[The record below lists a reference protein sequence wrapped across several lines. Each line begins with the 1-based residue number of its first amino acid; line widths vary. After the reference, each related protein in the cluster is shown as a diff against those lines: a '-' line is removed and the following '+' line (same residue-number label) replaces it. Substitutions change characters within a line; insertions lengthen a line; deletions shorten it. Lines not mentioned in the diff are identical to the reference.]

1 MLGRVGGDT
10 GVAIRRKNKLAEDGR
25 TDATIR
31 GLLPAGAGNAAPTAP
46 KSNGGRAAAS
56 ATNEENAVPMLDVHA
71 PHDAV
76 RTWKDFFIHIAAI
89 AVGLLIAIGLEQT
102 VEYFHHRHQVAELRE
117 ALRVEREQNHL
128 RVAEQTV
135 EFRVRVQVIQTNL
148 AVFHYLRLHP
158 GTGEKD
164 LPGKVNWH
172 NIGSPFIDY
181 VWQTAQQTGVTAFM
195 PPGEVRHNA
204 ELYRRLRTC
213 TESYAA
219 FRVAN
224 TEARAYTVDDA
235 DLSHLTPV
243 QIEEQVR
250 LTRTV
255 LNRLY
260 RYGADLRNLSISN
273 PDFVP
278 APSMEE
284 IGNIVH
290 ESAEERRDMED
301 NAKRLQRMDDL
312 PESFPS
318 DEKR

>member
-1 MLGRVGGDT
+1 LGEG
-10 GVAIRRKNKLAEDGR
+10 GR
-25 TDATIR
+25 TSETTQDP
-31 GLLPAGAGNAAPTAP
+31 LPPNASGANTVPTVHE
-46 KSNGGRAAAS
+46 SNGEPTPAP
-56 ATNEENAVPMLDVHA
+56 ATNQENAVPMLDVHA
-71 PHDAV
+71 PHEAV

-102 VEYFHHRHQVAELRE
+102 VEYFHHRHQVAETRK
-117 ALRVEREQNHL
+117 ALWVEREQNHL
-128 RVAEQTV
+128 RLADKVT
-135 EFRVRVQVIQTNL
+135 EFRVRVPIIQTNL

-158 GTGEKD
+158 GTVEKD

-172 NIGSPFIDY
+172 NLGSPFIDY

-195 PPGEVRHNA
+195 GQSEVRRNA
-204 ELYRRLRTC
+204 ELYRRLNIC

-235 DLSHLTPV
+235 DLSHLTPI
-243 QIEEQVR
+243 QIEEQIR
-250 LTRTV
+250 LTRIL

-260 RYGADLRNLSISN
+260 RYGSDLRNLGISN

-278 APSMEE
+278 APSVEE
-284 IGNIVH
+284 IGSIVH
-290 ESAEERRDMED
+290 ESAQDRRDVEESMK
-301 NAKRLQRMDDL
+301 NLHSVDDL

>member
-1 MLGRVGGDT
+1 LG
-10 GVAIRRKNKLAEDGR
+10 EDGR
-25 TDATIR
+25 TSATTE
-31 GLLPAGAGNAAPTAP
+31 GPLPDNAGEANAVPTEHESNAGP
-46 KSNGGRAAAS
+46 AAAS
-56 ATNEENAVPMLDVHA
+56 ATNQENAVAMLDVHA
-71 PHDAV
+71 PHEVV

-102 VEYFHHRHQVAELRE
+102 VEYFHHRHQVAETRE

-128 RVAEQTV
+128 RLADQTT
-135 EFRVRVQVIQTNL
+135 EFRVRVPIIQTNL
-148 AVFHYLRLHP
+148 AVFHYLRMHP
-158 GTGEKD
+158 GAAEKD

-172 NIGSPFIDY
+172 NLGSPFIDY

-195 PPGEVRHNA
+195 AQGEVRRNA

-224 TEARAYTVDDA
+224 SEARAYTVDDA
-235 DLSHLTPV
+235 DLSHLTPI
-243 QIEEQVR
+243 QIEEQIR
-250 LTRTV
+250 LTRIL

-278 APSMEE
+278 APSVEE

-290 ESAEERRDMED
+290 ESAQERRDQEESV
-301 NAKRLQRMDDL
+301 KRLQSVDDL
-312 PESFPS
+312 PESVPS

>member
-1 MLGRVGGDT
+1 MGEG
-10 GVAIRRKNKLAEDGR
+10 GR
-25 TDATIR
+25 TSETTQGPLPTDASEE
-31 GLLPAGAGNAAPTAP
+31 NAVPTVHE
-46 KSNGGRAAAS
+46 SNGDPAAAS
-56 ATNEENAVPMLDVHA
+56 ATNQENAVPMLDVHA
-71 PHDAV
+71 PHEAV
-76 RTWKDFFIHIAAI
+76 RSWKDFFIHIAAI

-102 VEYFHHRHQVAELRE
+102 VEYFHHRHQVADTRE

-128 RVAEQTV
+128 RLADQTS
-135 EFRVRVQVIQTNL
+135 EFRVRVPIIQTNL

-158 GTGEKD
+158 GTAEKD

-172 NIGSPFIDY
+172 NLGSPFIDY
-181 VWQTAQQTGVTAFM
+181 VWRTAQQTGVMAFM
-195 PPGEVRHNA
+195 AQSEVRRNA
-204 ELYRRLRTC
+204 ELYRRLNIC

-235 DLSHLTPV
+235 NLSHLTPI
-243 QIEEQVR
+243 QIEEQIR
-250 LTRTV
+250 LTRIL

-260 RYGADLRNLSISN
+260 RFGSDLRNLSISN

-278 APSMEE
+278 APSVEE
-284 IGNIVH
+284 IGSIVH
-290 ESAEERRDMED
+290 ESAQERRDVEESM
-301 NAKRLQRMDDL
+301 KRLHSVDDL

>member
-1 MLGRVGGDT
+1 
-10 GVAIRRKNKLAEDGR
+10 
-25 TDATIR
+25 
-31 GLLPAGAGNAAPTAP
+31 LPDNAGANAAPTAP
-46 KSNGGRAAAS
+46 ESSAGPSAAS
-56 ATNEENAVPMLDVHA
+56 ATNQENAVPMLDVHA
-71 PHDAV
+71 PHNAV
-76 RTWKDFFIHIAAI
+76 HTWKDFCIHIAAI

-102 VEYFHHRHQVAELRE
+102 VEYFHHRHQVVETRE

-128 RVAEQTV
+128 RIADQTK
-135 EFRVRVQVIQTNL
+135 EFRVRVPIIQTNL

-158 GTGEKD
+158 GSPEKD

-172 NIGSPFIDY
+172 NLGSPFIDY

-195 PPGEVRHNA
+195 AQDEVRRNA
-204 ELYRRLRTC
+204 ELYRRLRIC
-213 TESYAA
+213 TDSYAA
-219 FRVAN
+219 FRAAN
-224 TEARAYTVDDA
+224 AEARAYTVDDA

-243 QIEEQVR
+243 QIEEQIR

-260 RYGADLRNLSISN
+260 RYGSDLRSLSISN

-278 APSMEE
+278 APSVEE
-284 IGNIVH
+284 IGSIVH
-290 ESAEERRDMED
+290 ESAQERRDMEE
-301 NAKRLQRMDDL
+301 NAKHLQGMDDL

>member
-1 MLGRVGGDT
+1 
-10 GVAIRRKNKLAEDGR
+10 
-25 TDATIR
+25 
-31 GLLPAGAGNAAPTAP
+31 
-46 KSNGGRAAAS
+46 
-56 ATNEENAVPMLDVHA
+56 MLDVHA
-71 PHDAV
+71 PRDAV
-76 RTWKDFFIHIAAI
+76 RTWKDFCIHIAAI

-102 VEYFHHRHQVAELRE
+102 VEHFHHRHQVAETRE

-128 RVAEQTV
+128 RVAEQTT
-135 EFRVRVQVIQTNL
+135 EFRVRVPIIQINL

-158 GTGEKD
+158 GTPEKD

-195 PPGEVRHNA
+195 AQGEVRRNA
-204 ELYRRLRTC
+204 ELYHRLRTC

-224 TEARAYTVDDA
+224 SEARAYTVDDA
-235 DLSHLTPV
+235 DLSHLTPI
-243 QIEEQVR
+243 QIEEQIR
-250 LTRTV
+250 LTRIL

-278 APSMEE
+278 APSVEE

-290 ESAEERRDMED
+290 ESAQERRDQEESV
-301 NAKRLQRMDDL
+301 KRLQSVDDL
-312 PESFPS
+312 PESVPS